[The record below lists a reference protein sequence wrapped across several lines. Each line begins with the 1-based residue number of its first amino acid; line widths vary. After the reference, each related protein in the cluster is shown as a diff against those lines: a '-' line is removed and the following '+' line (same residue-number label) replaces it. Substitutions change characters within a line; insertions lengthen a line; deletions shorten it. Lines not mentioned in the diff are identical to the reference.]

1 MENDRWHRIE
11 EIFEIAVELPEDER
25 DAYLERKCG
34 GDDELRRE
42 VEDLISADLEA
53 EEFIEEPLLGSHTL
67 ANFLDEKVGSI
78 EDIENS
84 VPPHFL
90 GRRIGAYRLIR
101 ELGRGGMGA
110 VFLASRD
117 DAEFKKSVAIKLIKR
132 GMDTDFILK
141 RFRNERQ
148 ILATLDH
155 PFIARLLDGGTT
167 DDELPY
173 FVMEYIEGTPIH
185 KYCDENRLTIRER
198 LQLFQKVCSAAG
210 YAHQNLI
217 IHRDLKPGNI
227 LVTKDVSPKLLD
239 FGIAKILNPAF
250 AADTLAPTLTG
261 MRLMTP
267 EYASPEQI
275 RGEKL
280 TPASDIYS
288 LGVLLYEILTGKR
301 PYRFSSRAP
310 HDIARVVCEEPP
322 ENPATVLTD
331 ENVQSVIKS
340 ENDLNTIEN
349 LSRNRRTT
357 PETLVKELSGSV
369 KHILLKALRKSPEN
383 RYASAE
389 ELSSDIQAYL
399 DGLPISAPEIETST
413 ADNFEDSMPPGESL
427 AILPF
432 RMFRWKTS
440 KNGEPDTGD
449 FLSIGL
455 ADALISRLSGLKTVS
470 VRPTS
475 SVVKYASDE
484 VTRENAGAELG
495 VSHILDGRI
504 QHIGNRVRVTA
515 QLVHLRNNETMW
527 AGQFDEQ
534 LDDILTLQD
543 SISAQVADAL
553 IHQLTG
559 EERAK
564 IKKRGTDNPKA
575 YEAYLRG
582 RFYWHSYEVENLAKA
597 LVCFYEAIAHDA
609 EFALAYTGVADYF
622 NFLSVFGLM
631 SPEESFPAAKEAA
644 QKAIELDDTSA
655 EAYTSLAVAV
665 LGYDWDFAES
675 ERLLKKALRLNP
687 NYGEAH
693 VWYGHLL
700 GLQNKHEESLKEMRR
715 AEKLNTVSASL
726 LINYAI
732 RLRDARKFDEAL
744 VKIRQAQT
752 MSPSYNIGI
761 QAYCWVVDYTDIGA
775 EAEEACYLAFEKNE
789 NLNLPTYAY
798 AYVLAVNGKKEKAL
812 ELTKKLEERKNK
824 SYVPSTHLILTY
836 IALGEYD
843 LAFKWLDKAFA
854 ERDFWAIW
862 LPVDPRYDALKNDPR
877 FNLYAA
883 QIRPLGD
890 DEIHQSHIPTRIFQ
904 ADDVSEP
911 KTLTEKSA
919 EEKSVEKK
927 VETVPVSEKSF
938 PRRYVYWSI
947 AAALLLGLVFHSYK
961 SGYFSVEVKQN
972 SSAPVVENISPANN
986 LEKTLVIFPFRT
998 DADAENEESFG
1009 DGLAD
1014 SINKKLGQVKQISV
1028 RTSKETFDETK
1039 TAKEIGAQFGANYV
1053 LRGRLHTTIDR
1064 VQVTAELLNAAE
1076 NKTVWL
1082 ETFDESILDF
1092 PNLQTEIAEKV
1103 LKVLTIELSN
1113 SDRERFNKIFTADS
1127 EAYQLYLV
1135 GRYQMRNRRPE
1146 NLYQAIESFEKAKT
1160 KDPNFVMAYVG
1171 LADAYALLNLYAIPP
1186 PPDAYTNAK
1195 KNALKAL
1202 ELDDSLAE
1210 AHASL
1215 AYILFYG
1222 DWNRTE
1228 AEKHFRRAVELNPS
1242 YSTAHHWFGLALAA
1256 MGKPD
1261 ESIEQIN
1268 LAMRLEPKSAVIHS
1282 AAGLVYYYARRY
1294 DEALEMCRKS
1304 LEIDPGFV
1312 PAHKTMRVIYEAQGK
1327 YEQANEA
1334 YSKER
1339 KFTGNADENQPGW
1352 SMITAQVKS
1361 TGGKKIEAAENLK
1374 IALSSAFVRENPRGY
1389 AFEIA
1394 VAYALSGENENSVK
1408 WIETAKIAKDHGF
1421 NFVNVDPRLDVLRQE
1436 KKFQEL
1442 TNEVFK

>member
-1 MENDRWHRIE
+1 MSNRWQKIE
-11 EIFEIAVELPEDER
+11 EIFEIAVELPADER
-25 DAYLERKCG
+25 EAYLEKECG
-34 GDDELRRE
+34 GDEELRRE
-42 VEDLISADLEA
+42 IEMLVSADEQA

-78 EDIENS
+78 EDIESS

-155 PFIARLLDGGTT
+155 PYIARLLDGGTT

-239 FGIAKILNPAF
+239 FGIAKILNPAL

-288 LGVLLYEILTGKR
+288 LGVLLYELLTGKR
-301 PYRFSSRAP
+301 PYRFPSRAP
-310 HDIARVVCEEPP
+310 HEIARIICEEQP
-322 ENPATVLTD
+322 EDPATVVTD
-331 ENVQSVIKS
+331 ENVQSVNKP
-340 ENDLNTIEN
+340 ENSLNTLEN
-349 LSRNRRTT
+349 LSLNRRTT
-357 PETLVKELSGSV
+357 PETFLKELSGSL
-369 KHILLKALRKSPEN
+369 KNILLKALRKSPEN
-383 RYASAE
+383 RYPTAE
-389 ELSSDIQAYL
+389 ELSADIRAYL
-399 DGLPISAPEIETST
+399 DGLQVSAPEIEIST
-413 ADNFEDSMPPGESL
+413 EPRFDDSMPLSESL

-432 RMFRWKTS
+432 RMFRWKAS
-440 KNGEPDTGD
+440 KNGDPDTDD

-475 SVVKYASDE
+475 SVVKYASDDI
-484 VTRENAGAELG
+484 TRENAGAELG
-495 VSHILDGRI
+495 VSHVLDGRI
-504 QHIGNRVRVTA
+504 QQIGNRVRVTA

-534 LDDILTLQD
+534 MDDILTLQD

-559 EERAK
+559 EEREK

-575 YEAYLRG
+575 YEAFLRG

-665 LGYDWDFAES
+665 LGYDWDLAES
-675 ERLLKKALRLNP
+675 ERLLKKALQLNP

-693 VWYGHLL
+693 IWYGHLL
-700 GLQNKHEESLKEMRR
+700 GLQNKHEEALREMRR
-715 AEKLNTVSASL
+715 AERLNAVSASM
-726 LINYAI
+726 LINHAI

-752 MSPSYNIGI
+752 MSPNYNIGI
-761 QAYCWVVDYTDIGA
+761 QAYCWVINYTDIGA
-775 EAEEACYLAFEKNE
+775 EAEEACRLAYEKNE
-789 NLNLPTYAY
+789 NLSLPTHAY
-798 AYVLAVNGKKEKAL
+798 AYVLAVNGKYEKARAL
-812 ELTKKLEERKNK
+812 IEKLEERKNK
-824 SYVPSTHLILTY
+824 TYVPSTHLVLLY

-843 LAFKWLDKAFA
+843 LAFKWLDRAFA
-854 ERDFWAIW
+854 ERDFWALW
-862 LPVDPRYDALKNDPR
+862 LPVDPRYDALKKDQR
-877 FNLYAA
+877 FNLYAER
-883 QIRPLGD
+883 IRPVGD
-890 DEIHQSHIPTRIFQ
+890 EEIHQSHIPTKIFQ
-904 ADDVSEP
+904 PAGIQALKMPVKKSAGEKVSE
-911 KTLTEKSA
+911 S
-919 EEKSVEKK
+919 
-927 VETVPVSEKSF
+927 VPVSEKSGGGR
-938 PRRYVYWSI
+938 RRYAFAAV
-947 AAALLLGLVFHSYK
+947 AAAILFGSI
-961 SGYFSVEVKQN
+961 YFGFQNDFITFEVNRN
-972 SSAPVVENISPANN
+972 SSNPVAENPPRVGE
-986 LEKTLVIFPFRT
+986 LEKTLVILPFTT

-1014 SINKKLGQVKQISV
+1014 SIYKQLGQVRQISV
-1028 RTSKETFDETK
+1028 RTAKEAVGETK
-1039 TAKEIGAQFGANYV
+1039 SARETGAEFGANYV
-1053 LRGRLHTTIDR
+1053 LRGRLHKTIDR
-1064 VQVTAELLNAAE
+1064 IQVTAELLNASE

-1082 ETFDESILDF
+1082 ETFDQSIMDF

-1103 LKVLTIELSN
+1103 LKVMTVELTIA
-1113 SDRERFNKIFTADS
+1113 ERQRISRAYTENS

-1135 GRYQMRNRRPE
+1135 GRYQMRTRRAE
-1146 NLYQAIESFEKAKT
+1146 NLRSAIGTFEKAKE
-1160 KDPNFVMAYVG
+1160 KDPKFVLAYVG
-1171 LADAYALLNLYAIPP
+1171 LADAYALLNLYEIPP
-1186 PPDAYTNAK
+1186 PPDAYANAK
-1195 KNALKAL
+1195 KYALQAL
-1202 ELDDSLAE
+1202 ELDENVAE
-1210 AHASL
+1210 VQASM

-1222 DWNRTE
+1222 EWNRTA
-1228 AEKHFRRAVELNPS
+1228 AERHFRRAIELNPS
-1242 YSTAHHWFGLALAA
+1242 YSTAHHWFALALAA

-1268 LAMRLEPKSAVIHS
+1268 LAMQLEPRSAVIYS
-1282 AAGLVYYYARRY
+1282 AAGLVYFYAHRY
-1294 DEALEMCRKS
+1294 EEALKVCRKS
-1304 LEIDPGFV
+1304 LDINPEFV
-1312 PAHKTMRVIYEAQGK
+1312 PAYKTLRIINEAAGNFSAA
-1327 YEQANEA
+1327 EEA

-1339 KFTGNADENQPGW
+1339 IYSGNTNDNEPGW
-1352 SMITAQVKS
+1352 AMISAQVQS
-1361 TGGKKIEAAENLK
+1361 VGGKFSEAEANLK
-1374 IALSSAFVRENPRGY
+1374 RAVSSTVVRENSRGY
-1389 AFEIA
+1389 ANEVA
-1394 VAYALSGENENSVK
+1394 VAYALLGDKKNAIE
-1408 WIETAKIAKDHGF
+1408 WIEKAKNSKDHGF
-1421 NFVNVDPRLDVLRQE
+1421 NFVKVDPRLDKLRDE
-1436 KKFQEL
+1436 PKFIEL
-1442 TNEVFK
+1442 TERAFD